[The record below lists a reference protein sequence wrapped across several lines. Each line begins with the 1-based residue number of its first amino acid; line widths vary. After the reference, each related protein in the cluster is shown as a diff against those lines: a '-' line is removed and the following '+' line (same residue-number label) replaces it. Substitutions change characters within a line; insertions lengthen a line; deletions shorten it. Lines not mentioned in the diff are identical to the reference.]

1 MHGEKH
7 GPVTI
12 SFCTRITTGEFWYLT
27 LQRCQE
33 VYMDGTFRTAPR
45 PYYQYLT
52 VHGRYRNRVLCFVHV
67 LMTGK
72 LIGQYRE
79 LFRVLKRTIR
89 RASGHRWRPESVIS
103 DFEHSLYLYAI
114 ETEIPNARLSGCYFH
129 FGQNLWRK
137 VQSLGLARDYRQKQ
151 EIEKDNQKSYGN
163 GLLTISSC
171 ETKFPTLNK
180 KPQNPQTPTTLS

>member
-1 MHGEKH
+1 MG
-7 GPVTI
+7 
-12 SFCTRITTGEFWYLT
+12 
-27 LQRCQE
+27 
-33 VYMDGTFRTAPR
+33 GTE
-45 PYYQYLT
+45 
-52 VHGRYRNRVLCFVHV
+52 VLCFVHV

-103 DFEHSLYLYAI
+103 DFEQYLIAAI

-151 EIEKDNQKSYGN
+151 EIKKDNQKSYGN
-163 GLLTISSC
+163 GLLTINSC
-171 ETKFPTLNK
+171 ETKFPTLNN
-180 KPQNPQTPTTLS
+180 KP